1 MLEQGAGHYDTVYV
15 HVIFKCLWKTV
26 LGLPRQFHYHKDI
39 WVTMPALYAKHYG
52 ALSSVEVYLGG

>member
-15 HVIFKCLWKTV
+15 HVIYKSLWRTV
-26 LGLPRQFHYHKDI
+26 LGLPRQFHYHEDI

-52 ALSSVEVYLGG
+52 ALSRL